1 MKELTSHNKTRY
13 LVEMAVLVA
22 VLLMLEITNVGYLK
36 FGLLELT
43 IMQVPVIIG
52 AIVLGPTGGAIL
64 GAVFGLTSFWQCF
77 GKSAFGVALLAIN
90 PLYTFIICVVG
101 RVLMGWLT
109 GLIYKGLQKVD
120 KTKMVNFFVAGLSGA
135 LLNTLFFMGFLVL
148 LFGQTDYIQSIQAS
162 FGVDS
167 ALGFIVAMVGVQG
180 LIEAVL
186 SCVLGAVISK
196 AVLRLKSST

>member
-1 MKELTSHNKTRY
+1 MKELSSHNKTRY

-22 VLLMLEITNVGYLK
+22 VLLMLEITNLGYLK
-36 FGLLELT
+36 FGLLEMT

-52 AIVLGPTGGAIL
+52 AIVLGPAAGAVLGG
-64 GAVFGLTSFWQCF
+64 VFGLTSFWQCF
-77 GKSAFGVALLAIN
+77 GKSAFGVALFAIN
-90 PLYTFIICVVG
+90 PIYTFIICVVG

-135 LLNTLFFMGFLVL
+135 LLNTAFFMGFLVL
-148 LFGQTDYIQSIQAS
+148 LFGQTDYILGIQES
-162 FGVDS
+162 FGATS

-180 LIEAVL
+180 ILEAVL

-196 AVLRLKSST
+196 AVLRLKHSA